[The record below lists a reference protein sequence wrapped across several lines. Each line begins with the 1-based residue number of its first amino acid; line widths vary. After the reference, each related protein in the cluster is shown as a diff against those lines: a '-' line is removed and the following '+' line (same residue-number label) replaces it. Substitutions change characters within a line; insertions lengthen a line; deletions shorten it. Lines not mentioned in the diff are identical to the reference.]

1 MSISNSNVTVH
12 NGAKSSFVM
21 EVKEN
26 QDSDPIM
33 LELKGAVHNQIV
45 EVFSK
50 GGYGVLRYQG
60 RLCS

>member
-26 QDSDPIM
+26 KVSDPIL
-33 LELKGAVHNQIV
+33 LELKGEIHN
-45 EVFSK
+45 
-50 GGYGVLRYQG
+50 
-60 RLCS
+60 